1 MAVISEPNVVT
12 NGLILY
18 VDCSNT
24 RSYPGSGVTANN
36 LIGGIGMTFMN
47 GVGTNSANSGSFLL
61 DGTND
66 YILGVHNSTFDLV
79 NDFSANVVFKI
90 NSQGSDWVR
99 VIGKGDITNRTFG
112 FWYSPN
118 QYFLFQRYGASST
131 VSTVYNVVPQ
141 NNVWYHIGITSNGST
156 HKLYFNG
163 VDVQTQTGA
172 GPFYSTTTPFTLGYG
187 NVHTYLNGNIA
198 HALLYD
204 RALNAQE
211 MKQNFNS
218 VRYRFGI

>member
-1 MAVISEPNVVT
+1 VGFSSIN
-12 NGLILY
+12 NG
-18 VDCSNT
+18 C
-24 RSYPGSGVTANN
+24 
-36 LIGGIGMTFMN
+36 F
-47 GVGTNSANSGSFLL
+47 FF

-99 VIGKGDITNRTFG
+99 VIGKGDIPNRTFG

-204 RALNAQE
+204 RALNAQD